1 MKSEVRIAM
10 AHTVANRWLGEISQ
24 KEYRFSVFPGSGKTE
39 MDVRLLAG
47 SLRSWRDG
55 KTKIAS
61 VPTLTNLGV
70 RESANNSIEVWS
82 SDCDTLRKLSFWI
95 ESRGFETNFIW

>member
-1 MKSEVRIAM
+1 MRSEVKIAM
-10 AHTVANRWLGEISQ
+10 AHAVASRWLDEVSS

-39 MDVRLLAG
+39 TDMRLLAG

-55 KTKIAS
+55 KTRLAS
-61 VPTLTNLGV
+61 MNAVPDLGV
-70 RESANNSIEVWS
+70 KESTLGSLEVWS
-82 SDCDTLRKLSFWI
+82 SDCDALRKLASWM